1 MLYKQRQDD
10 TISLNMNESM
20 LPKNKIIE
28 SQDSKEMINSEKR
41 ESERILKQF
50 DRKADKIVLGTYTM
64 EHLVL
69 FFNLRW
75 PVLEP
80 ALATKFK
87 VEVKDDNVT
96 LKKLE

>member
-1 MLYKQRQDD
+1 MLYKQRQND
-10 TISLNMNESM
+10 TISFNMNEGEI
-20 LPKNKIIE
+20 PKNKITEYNDTRIVE
-28 SQDSKEMINSEKR
+28 DSKKR
-41 ESERILKQF
+41 ESGRILKQF
-50 DRKADKIVLGTYTM
+50 ERKADKIALGTYTM